1 MAANQVTAQARGVV
15 VILQGNAWIVNPDGS
30 RRPLHVGDEVQ
41 EGQVVLTE
49 DGTRLELAMPHG
61 QNLHV
66 ESGRELLL
74 DANLLGTA
82 PTDPTES
89 ALKDL
94 NSGAEAVARA
104 LATGSGDLSAEL
116 DATAAGLGG
125 GEGGDSHSFVRL
137 VRISESIDS
146 LGIQRAAQ
154 NTNEEFTFPAGNSNN
169 TATSQTLAD
178 PTVASVSSPREA
190 EGTSLSYSVNLSG
203 TTTQS
208 VTYTFNLSGGSVPD
222 QAASAADY
230 GTPVFSNGVTY
241 NAASGTVTVP
251 AGVNSFTISIPTI
264 NDTAYEKDEF
274 LIVNVGGASG
284 TGTIVDND
292 SAPVFN
298 MGSDFIVDEAA
309 GTITFTVT
317 KTGSTNLASTVSF
330 TTVDGSATAGSDY
343 TATSGTLTFAAGETS
358 KTITV
363 PITNDSVFEGAESF
377 SVQISSPTNATIGDN
392 SQLATIVDDGRTL
405 PGGGTANDDRPTLSI
420 GSNVVID
427 EAAGT
432 VTFTVTKSGSTNLPV
447 TVDFATAN
455 GTATAGSDY
464 TATSG
469 TLSFAAGET
478 TKTITVSITNDT
490 AYEISENFTVSIS
503 NPSNATLG
511 TTTATGTIV
520 DDGRTLPGGGTAND
534 DRPGFSIND
543 VTIDEAAGTVTFTV
557 TRAGDLS
564 QSASVNYA
572 GSDGS
577 ATSADYAVTP
587 GTLSFAAGVATQ
599 TITVNITNDSVF
611 EGPET
616 FNINLSN
623 PVGAVIVD
631 GTGVGTI
638 VDDGRTLPGGGTAND
653 DRPVFNMGSDFIVDE
668 AAGTI

>member
-241 NAASGTVTVP
+241 NAASGTC
-251 AGVNSFTISIPTI
+251 
-264 NDTAYEKDEF
+264 
-274 LIVNVGGASG
+274 L
-284 TGTIVDND
+284 
-292 SAPVFN
+292 
-298 MGSDFIVDEAA
+298 
-309 GTITFTVT
+309 
-317 KTGSTNLASTVSF
+317 L
-330 TTVDGSATAGSDY
+330 Y
-343 TATSGTLTFAAGETS
+343 T
-358 KTITV
+358 
-363 PITNDSVFEGAESF
+363 
-377 SVQISSPTNATIGDN
+377 SPSPRD
-392 SQLATIVDDGRTL
+392 
-405 PGGGTANDDRPTLSI
+405 
-420 GSNVVID
+420 
-427 EAAGT
+427 
-432 VTFTVTKSGSTNLPV
+432 
-447 TVDFATAN
+447 
-455 GTATAGSDY
+455 
-464 TATSG
+464 
-469 TLSFAAGET
+469 
-478 TKTITVSITNDT
+478 
-490 AYEISENFTVSIS
+490 
-503 NPSNATLG
+503 
-511 TTTATGTIV
+511 
-520 DDGRTLPGGGTAND
+520 
-534 DRPGFSIND
+534 
-543 VTIDEAAGTVTFTV
+543 
-557 TRAGDLS
+557 
-564 QSASVNYA
+564 
-572 GSDGS
+572 
-577 ATSADYAVTP
+577 
-587 GTLSFAAGVATQ
+587 
-599 TITVNITNDSVF
+599 
-611 EGPET
+611 
-616 FNINLSN
+616 
-623 PVGAVIVD
+623 
-631 GTGVGTI
+631 
-638 VDDGRTLPGGGTAND
+638 
-653 DRPVFNMGSDFIVDE
+653 
-668 AAGTI
+668 